1 MNIGDASILQQQV
14 GTVLVIPAAGGGSA
28 TVTAVA
34 FDLYIDTTTLT
45 VPNGITQTDPYAASL
60 GLATGL
66 EVSDDK
72 WYEIIFTLNIKAPNG
87 GVGWQASGQLG
98 AIDSVSTVTALS
110 KFDIEPYPNGVFH
123 QEPIT
128 IRHYALL
135 KNTDQVFIRIT
146 NGVGSP
152 AWEVVDSNL
161 SVAKSTVLFAQ
172 VP

>member
-14 GTVLVIPAAGGGSA
+14 GTVLAIPGAGGGTP

-34 FDLYIDTTTLT
+34 FDLYIDTTTLA
-45 VPNGITQTDPYAASL
+45 VPNGITQTNPYAASL

-72 WYEIIFTLNIKAPNG
+72 WYEIIFTLNIKAPSG
-87 GVGWQASGQLG
+87 GAGWQASGQLG
-98 AIDSVSTVTALS
+98 AIDSVSTVTALLQ
-110 KFDIEPYPNGVFH
+110 FDIEPYPPGVFH

-128 IRHYALL
+128 IRHYAQL